1 MLALLPITKVYPS
14 GAARATASAPT
25 LPFAPTRFSTT
36 TGWPR
41 LSESFCATTRAARS
55 EPPPAGNATT
65 ILIAREG

>member
-1 MLALLPITKVYPS
+1 MLALLPITNVYPS
-14 GAARATASAPT
+14 GAERATASAPT

-36 TGWPR
+36 TGCPKP
-41 LSESFCATTRAARS
+41 SESFCATTRAARS